1 VEQTELFRTSLNEAL
16 TLLRSEFPEEI
27 GFLVRARQIEAELDE
42 NPNAHPIHSYH
53 EKVPYYRAVVWSSPL
68 PDRSAR
74 LVIIYCK
81 RSNPGARPTPI
92 AVWATVERRA

>member
-1 VEQTELFRTSLNEAL
+1 MERTELFKASLQEAL
-16 TLLRSEFPEEI
+16 AQLRNEFPQEI

-53 EKVPYYRAVVWSSPL
+53 DKVPYYRAVVWSSPL

-81 RSNPGARPTPI
+81 RSNPGAGPTPI
-92 AVWATVERRA
+92 AVWAMGERKA